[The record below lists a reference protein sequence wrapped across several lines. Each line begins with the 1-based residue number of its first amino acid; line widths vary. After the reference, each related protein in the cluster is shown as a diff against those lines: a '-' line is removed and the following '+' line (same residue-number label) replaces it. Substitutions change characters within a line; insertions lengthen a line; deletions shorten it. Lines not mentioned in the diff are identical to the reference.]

1 MECEKNKE
9 DNQNFTKIKEKSMEK
24 EESLGTI
31 TYLGTIAYPPSQRP
45 LFVIDTTGDSNLL
58 KTKEEI
64 LKDTMEKFNNVYCK
78 KK

>member
-1 MECEKNKE
+1 
-9 DNQNFTKIKEKSMEK
+9 MEK
-24 EESLGTI
+24 EESLR
-31 TYLGTIAYPPSQRP
+31 TIAYPPSQRP

>member
-9 DNQNFTKIKEKSMEK
+9 DNQNFTKIKEKRMEK
-24 EESLGTI
+24 EESLR
-31 TYLGTIAYPPSQRP
+31 TIAYPPSPCP